1 MQNPGKVSF
10 QMQLAA
16 FEGALA
22 ASHYL
27 NANCLKLLSWQH
39 KMLTGGPHRRKADG
53 PKRRQKPH
61 CHGADLNSNYGFR
74 HHDVDVERL

>member
-27 NANCLKLLSWQH
+27 TANCLKLLSWQH

-53 PKRRQKPH
+53 KKHRRKPP
-61 CHGADLNSNYGFR
+61 CHGAELNWKYGFR
-74 HHDVDVERL
+74 HNDVDVERL